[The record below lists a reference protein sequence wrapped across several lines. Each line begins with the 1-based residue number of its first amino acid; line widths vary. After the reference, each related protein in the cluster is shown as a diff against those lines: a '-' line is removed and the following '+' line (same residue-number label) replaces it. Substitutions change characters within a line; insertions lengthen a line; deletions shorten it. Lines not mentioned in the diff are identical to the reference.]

1 MNERA
6 IIVEGLNEPP
16 RSFLQRCF
24 GCQVHDRDKPCNH
37 RRTAAPTSAGP
48 PPSKET
54 VMDFGTWPRVLVVD
68 VEGNGAQPPD
78 LVEVAAI
85 PMVHGSPVPSSARST
100 LLRPP
105 NPITPFATRVH
116 RITNQDVATAPT
128 WEQVGAR
135 VHADLEGTWIAAHNA
150 HVDYGVLLR
159 HMPQWRPAGVL
170 DTLRLARAT
179 CPAAGGYSLDAL
191 IDLTGI
197 DLAAV
202 PGQRHRA
209 GFDAHATALLLLDLA
224 AHYDTWDALLAAA
237 VPPKMPGASLPAT
250 PNSEDQTLW

>member
-1 MNERA
+1 
-6 IIVEGLNEPP
+6 
-16 RSFLQRCF
+16 
-24 GCQVHDRDKPCNH
+24 
-37 RRTAAPTSAGP
+37 
-48 PPSKET
+48 
-54 VMDFGTWPRVLVVD
+54 MDYGTWPRLLVVD

-78 LVEVAAI
+78 LVEIAAI
-85 PMVHGSPVPSSARST
+85 PVETGSPVPASARSI

-105 NPITPFATRVH
+105 HPITPFATRVH

-128 WEQVGAR
+128 WEQVGDR
-135 VHADLEGTWIAAHNA
+135 VHADLEGAWIAAHAA

-159 HMPQWRPAGVL
+159 HMPTWQPAGVL

-179 CPAAGGYSLDAL
+179 YPKAGKYSLDAL
-191 IDLTGI
+191 IELTGI

-224 AHYDTWDALLAAA
+224 THYDTWDALVAAA
-237 VPPKMPGASLPAT
+237 VPPGMPGAPLPAT
-250 PNSEDQTLW
+250 PDSEEQTLW

>member
-1 MNERA
+1 
-6 IIVEGLNEPP
+6 
-16 RSFLQRCF
+16 
-24 GCQVHDRDKPCNH
+24 
-37 RRTAAPTSAGP
+37 
-48 PPSKET
+48 
-54 VMDFGTWPRVLVVD
+54 MDFGTWPRLFVVD

-78 LVEVAAI
+78 LVEVAAF
-85 PMVHGSPVPSSARST
+85 PVLNGSPVPSSARST

-116 RITNQDVATAPT
+116 HITNQDVADAPT
-128 WEQVGAR
+128 WEQVGPQ
-135 VHADLEGTWIAAHNA
+135 VHADLQGAWIAAHAA

-159 HMPQWRPAGVL
+159 HMPHWQPAGVV

-179 CPAAGGYSLDAL
+179 YPTAGKYGLDAL
-191 IDLTGI
+191 IELTGI

-224 AHYDTWDALLAAA
+224 GHYDTWDALIAAA
-237 VPPKMPGASLPAT
+237 VPPGMPGAPRPAT
-250 PNSEDQTLW
+250 PDSEEQTLW